1 MNETPIFLKWPGG
14 KRWAAESIACIA
26 RRYLAP
32 HGTFFEPFVG
42 GGSVFF
48 ALRPSRA
55 VLSDINH
62 DLINVFR
69 TVRDFPTPVIRV
81 LRRMVVDEAMYY
93 RVRASRPRSPVGK
106 AAKFLFLNRTA
117 FGGIYRV
124 NKEGWFN
131 VPFNGGDRDTS
142 LLWTTPVLIEAS
154 ARLQAVEILESDF
167 EPILRQ
173 AGPGDVIYC
182 DPTYTV
188 AHGNNG
194 FIRYNERNFAWRD
207 QERLIVAAKGAV
219 ERGATV
225 IVTNAYHKSVHK
237 LYSGWTRMTLTRKSR
252 VSPNPVHRRP
262 VKESL
267 FVRSASTSNMVS

>member
-1 MNETPIFLKWPGG
+1 M
-14 KRWAAESIACIA
+14 
-26 RRYLAP
+26 
-32 HGTFFEPFVG
+32 
-42 GGSVFF
+42 FF
-48 ALRPSRA
+48 ALRPTRA

-62 DLINVFR
+62 DLINVFQ
-69 TVRDFPTPVIRV
+69 TVRDFPTPVVRV
-81 LRRMVVDEAMYY
+81 LRRMVVNEAMYY
-93 RVRASRPRSPVGK
+93 KVRASRPRSPISK

-124 NKEGWFN
+124 NKEGRFN

-142 LLWTTPVLIEAS
+142 IFWTTPVLIEAS
-154 ARLQAVEILESDF
+154 ARLQEVEILESDF
-167 EPILRQ
+167 EPIIRQ

-207 QERLIVAAKGAV
+207 QERLAVAAEGAV
-219 ERGATV
+219 GRGAAV
-225 IVTNAYHKSVHK
+225 IITNAFHRSVHK
-237 LYSGWTRMTLTRKSR
+237 LYTGWTRMTLTRTSR
-252 VSPNPVHRRP
+252 VSPNPVHRRL

-267 FVRSASTSNMVS
+267 FVRSTNTSNMVS